1 MDAVAD
7 EAEET
12 LYEILGVE
20 EDASEVSI
28 AEQCAAFLSICST
41 ASLTAWTISSLR
53 RCHHSAA
60 HHSAAADRP
69 PPTQTRVAR
78 WWSDAESLLV
88 CAQAELRKAY
98 RREALKWHPDKSD
111 APKDEAE
118 VQTRML
124 TYAPPTPPDGRHHHA
139 QPYGTRPHQHH
150 AILTPLTAPPH
161 DPPPPP
167 RSTPSTRREKPA
179 QSTPPRCVPPPPAL

>member
-20 EDASEVSI
+20 EDASEVSV
-28 AEQCAAFLSICST
+28 AEQCAVFLSICST

-53 RCHHSAA
+53 RC

-118 VQTRML
+118 VKSRML
-124 TYAPPTPPDGRHHHA
+124 TYAP
-139 QPYGTRPHQHH
+139 QPHQTGPT
-150 AILTPLTAPPH
+150 ITPNHMAH
-161 DPPPPP
+161 DH
-167 RSTPSTRREKPA
+167 TNT
-179 QSTPPRCVPPPPAL
+179 TLY